1 VVFLVQATSSKLRSS
16 VITEGTHRA
25 PHRAMLR
32 ATGLDDEDLQR
43 PLIGIANTWTEAQPC
58 NYHLRELAEYVKQGV
73 RDAGGTPLEFNAV
86 AVNDAIGMGHEG
98 MKASL
103 VSRELI
109 ADSIELAAAGYAFDA
124 IVAIGAC
131 DKTIPGSVIGLAR
144 VNVPSIFLYGGSI
157 LPGEHRGRAVTIQDV
172 FEAVGAVARGRMDE
186 DELRELECAAC
197 PGAGACGGMFT
208 ANTMASAVE
217 ALGLMLP
224 GAAAAPAESEERR
237 RIAYETGRAVM
248 AVLDAGLTPSR
259 ILTPAAFDNA
269 IAVAAAMGGSTNA
282 LLHLPAIAY
291 EVGLEL
297 PLERF
302 DEISS
307 RVPHLADL
315 KPSGRYVM
323 SDLHRVGGV
332 PVVMKLLLDAGL
344 LDGSAVGVTG
354 RPLAEHLEGVRFPEG
369 QDVVRPLDRPIHP
382 TGGYAVLRGNLAPEG
397 SVLKATG
404 ASRRHLRGRARV
416 FESEEEAFAAVSEGR
431 IEPGDVVVVRYEGP
445 KGGPGMREMLA
456 VTAAIV
462 GEGLKD
468 EVALITDGRFSG
480 ATHGLMIGHVA
491 PEAAVGGPIALVEE
505 GDIIEIDVDAR
516 RLHLDVPDEELQRRR
531 AAWTPKPPRYRH
543 GVFAKYASLVTSA
556 ATGAVCRP
564 QL

>member
-1 VVFLVQATSSKLRSS
+1 
-16 VITEGTHRA
+16 
-25 PHRAMLR
+25 
-32 ATGLDDEDLQR
+32 
-43 PLIGIANTWTEAQPC
+43 
-58 NYHLRELAEYVKQGV
+58 
-73 RDAGGTPLEFNAV
+73 
-86 AVNDAIGMGHEG
+86 
-98 MKASL
+98 
-103 VSRELI
+103 
-109 ADSIELAAAGYAFDA
+109 YAFDA

-315 KPSGRYVM
+315 K
-323 SDLHRVGGV
+323 
-332 PVVMKLLLDAGL
+332 
-344 LDGSAVGVTG
+344 
-354 RPLAEHLEGVRFPEG
+354 
-369 QDVVRPLDRPIHP
+369 
-382 TGGYAVLRGNLAPEG
+382 
-397 SVLKATG
+397 
-404 ASRRHLRGRARV
+404 
-416 FESEEEAFAAVSEGR
+416 
-431 IEPGDVVVVRYEGP
+431 
-445 KGGPGMREMLA
+445 
-456 VTAAIV
+456 
-462 GEGLKD
+462 
-468 EVALITDGRFSG
+468 
-480 ATHGLMIGHVA
+480 
-491 PEAAVGGPIALVEE
+491 
-505 GDIIEIDVDAR
+505 
-516 RLHLDVPDEELQRRR
+516 
-531 AAWTPKPPRYRH
+531 
-543 GVFAKYASLVTSA
+543 
-556 ATGAVCRP
+556 
-564 QL
+564 